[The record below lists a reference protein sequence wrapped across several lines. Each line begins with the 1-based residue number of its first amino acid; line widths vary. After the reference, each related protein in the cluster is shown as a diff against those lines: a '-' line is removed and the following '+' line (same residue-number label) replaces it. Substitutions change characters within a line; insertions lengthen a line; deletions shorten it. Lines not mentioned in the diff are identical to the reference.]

1 MSRLTNTACS
11 RRRRCD
17 HEPPRLKPR
26 RQADWSQSVDL
37 AITPTEQVRSRLNI
51 VFGPCS
57 ALPASRAAVPTDCP
71 FAYFTTVTV
80 TTTLVTSPVIRSAA
94 AVNSVDC
101 PSFKISAL
109 LV

>member
-1 MSRLTNTACS
+1 MIDASGGGTNDRT
-11 RRRRCD
+11 
-17 HEPPRLKPR
+17 
-26 RQADWSQSVDL
+26 
-37 AITPTEQVRSRLNI
+37 
-51 VFGPCS
+51 
-57 ALPASRAAVPTDCP
+57 